1 MRLSIL
7 AASVITEDEK
17 RKRKRIPMKDRP
29 DAILLISGEFDSLTR
44 QIQNCIFSDMATNHE
59 NLASY

>member
-1 MRLSIL
+1 MRHRIL
-7 AASVITEDEK
+7 AASVIAEDE
-17 RKRKRIPMKDRP
+17 KRKRIPMKDRP

>member
-1 MRLSIL
+1 MRHSIL
-7 AASVITEDEK
+7 SASVITEDER
-17 RKRKRIPMKDRP
+17 RKKKRIPMKDRP

>member
-1 MRLSIL
+1 MRHSIL
-7 AASVITEDEK
+7 AASVIAEDEK
-17 RKRKRIPMKDRP
+17 RNRKRIPMKDRP